1 MKQLC
6 SSNMIARW
14 FFRDVLG
21 VLHKELSN
29 LSINSN

>member
-6 SSNMIARW
+6 SLNMIARW

-21 VLHKELSN
+21 FYTRS
-29 LSINSN
+29 